1 MTGEARMV
9 RGALTWSVGLAIPA
23 TLIAG
28 FTAGREAAASIAC
41 AALVIALNLALTIV
55 FERIGRRFDA
65 RTQVIMTLPTL
76 AVRMIVAVTA
86 LSILRAQPFIDAR
99 VFVAAFCVTL
109 ILALVLQSRDY
120 KRTPWLALAFTPA
133 KKEIV

>member
-1 MTGEARMV
+1 MTGEARIV

-28 FTAGREAAASIAC
+28 MIAGADAAASIAC
-41 AALVIALNLALTIV
+41 AALVIVLNLALTV
-55 FERIGRRFDA
+55 AFERFGRRFDA
-65 RTQVIMTLPTL
+65 RTRVIMSLPSL
-76 AVRMIVAVTA
+76 GIRMVVALTA
-86 LSILRAQPFIDAR
+86 LSILRVQPFIDAP

-109 ILALVLQSRDY
+109 VLVLALESRDW

-133 KKEIV
+133 EKEIV